1 LRLNNVKGNT
11 GYFCG
16 GKIKGRKLFTDD
28 SHEKNHMLSTMQEPN
43 HK

>member
-28 SHEKNHMLSTMQEPN
+28 SHEKKPYVIYYAGTKP
-43 HK
+43 